1 MQDHV
6 VALLLLFKGIFL
18 LFSIMELYF
27 KLFFTKMVLDLHYSG
42 CSPFCVSC
50 CGCHGSQVAQMHPSQ
65 ATAYELLLAKGP
77 SAHHRQLCL
86 PT

>member
-27 KLFFTKMVLDLHYSG
+27 KLFFTKMVLDPHYSG
-42 CSPFCVSC
+42 YSPFCVSSR
-50 CGCHGSQVAQMHPSQ
+50 GCHGSQVTQMYPSQ
-65 ATAYELLLAKGP
+65 ATAYELLLGKGP
-77 SAHHRQLCL
+77 SAHHCQLCS